1 MHRSTSIRTQHD
13 ICSDVEVPYLR
24 SSFSKTF
31 SAHSSKIFSA
41 TCDSPAVCAVYMC
54 VYTTYINLFVYCPDP
69 NTQKPLL
76 LSPSSFHKH
85 RQLSI
90 PIPLPEWPILNKKIE
105 EIKNFST
112 VQPSFRFLL
121 FGSTVTNA
129 NNIFG
134 EERYLQISLI
144 NIIIMFQELC

>member
-1 MHRSTSIRTQHD
+1 MVQRSTSIRTQRD

-24 SSFSKTF
+24 SSFSQTF
-31 SAHSSKIFSA
+31 SAHSSKILSA

-54 VYTTYINLFVYCPDP
+54 VYTTYINLFIYCPYP

-90 PIPLPEWPILNKKIE
+90 SIPLLEWPILNKKTE
-105 EIKNFST
+105 EINNNSRTFPQFNQVSG
-112 VQPSFRFLL
+112 SFCLVAL
-121 FGSTVTNA
+121 SLMQ
-129 NNIFG
+129 I
-134 EERYLQISLI
+134 ISLGNKDI
-144 NIIIMFQELC
+144 CKFL